1 MPVVTVPVAE
11 PMSDAVAE
19 PMSDT
24 VAKSMSDGVTHVVA
38 DCMTQARPEPM
49 RAGVTEAHR
58 VTHAEVSVDA
68 MSADAMA
75 DSRTRTMSDTNAA

>member
-11 PMSDAVAE
+11 PISKQAI
-19 PMSDT
+19 S
-24 VAKSMSDGVTHVVA
+24 VAKPMSDGVTHVVA

-49 RAGVTEAHR
+49 RAGVTEAHC
-58 VTHAEVSVDA
+58 VTHAGVSVDA

-75 DSRTRTMSDTNAA
+75 DSRTRTMSDANAA